1 MMKKIYLVAG
11 ARPNFMKIAPI
22 VRALQDHGGLAFKII
37 HTGQHY
43 DREMNDVFFEELGI
57 PEPHVFMAAGGG
69 SHSQQTGR
77 IMIAFEELC
86 LTERPDV
93 VMVVGDVN
101 STLACSI
108 AAKKLNIPV
117 AHVEAGLRS
126 GDMTMPEE
134 VNRVVTDSIS
144 DWFFVTEPSGI
155 THLKREG
162 KRDSAIYYVGHVMVD
177 NLLYQAAKLSRMST
191 AGFETDKIKATHG
204 IEGKRYGVVT
214 LHRPSNV
221 DSAEMMTRI
230 CGALKE
236 IAVELPLV
244 FPAHPRTRINL
255 SRFGIDLGP
264 DIILTPPQPYMSF
277 LNLWKDAAV
286 VLTDSGGLQE
296 ETTALGVP
304 CVTIR
309 ENTERPITV
318 EEGSN
323 VLTGTDPARIIAEVR
338 RILRG
343 EGKRGRRPH
352 LWDGRAAQRIVE
364 ALAAE
369 LEREKNL
376 ETIFH

>member
-1 MMKKIYLVAG
+1 
-11 ARPNFMKIAPI
+11 
-22 VRALQDHGGLAFKII
+22 
-37 HTGQHY
+37 
-43 DREMNDVFFEELGI
+43 
-57 PEPHVFMAAGGG
+57 
-69 SHSQQTGR
+69 
-77 IMIAFEELC
+77 
-86 LTERPDV
+86 
-93 VMVVGDVN
+93 
-101 STLACSI
+101 
-108 AAKKLNIPV
+108 
-117 AHVEAGLRS
+117 
-126 GDMTMPEE
+126 
-134 VNRVVTDSIS
+134 
-144 DWFFVTEPSGI
+144 
-155 THLKREG
+155 
-162 KRDSAIYYVGHVMVD
+162 MVD
-177 NLLYQAAKLSRMST
+177 NLLYQAAKLSDMSA
-191 AGFETDKIKATHG
+191 AGFETDKIKAMHG

-255 SRFGIDLGP
+255 SRFRIDLGP
-264 DIILTPPQPYMSF
+264 DIILTGPQPYMSF

-309 ENTERPITV
+309 ENTERPVTV
-318 EEGSN
+318 DEGSN
-323 VLTGTDPARIIAEVR
+323 VLVGTDPARIVTEVS

-364 ALAAE
+364 VLAAE
-369 LEREKNL
+369 LEGGVQIKKNL
-376 ETIFH
+376 ETITH